1 MIENSQSPGYLK
13 HEAEMEKTFV
23 ASLNQATGS
32 NTRDLSAG
40 QLPHD
45 SMSPNQPLAN
55 PEAPNSSPQDIKSDE
70 NPVLWAPDAKKS
82 DFQRS

>member
-1 MIENSQSPGYLK
+1 MIENSQSQEYLD
-13 HEAEMEKTFV
+13 HEAAMEKTFV
-23 ASLNQATGS
+23 ASLDKATRT

>member
-32 NTRDLSAG
+32 IAGDSSARQLSHKPWS
-40 QLPHD
+40 LD
-45 SMSPNQPLAN
+45 QPLVA
-55 PEAPNSSPQDIKSDE
+55 PKAPNSSPQDIKSDE
-70 NPVLWAPDAKKS
+70 NPVLWAPDAKKL

>member
-23 ASLNQATGS
+23 ASLNQATRS
-32 NTRDLSAG
+32 NTGDLSAG

-70 NPVLWAPDAKKS
+70 NPVL
-82 DFQRS
+82 